1 MTESRHGGPLPA
13 NVRKIILLLLRYVLP
28 VAALAYL
35 VRTLSGMPR
44 GIFDLWISSLD
55 IQLGTFLLLA
65 LLLVLA
71 AVNWMLEAVKWK
83 LLAGKL
89 EPISI
94 GKAFRGILY
103 GVCLGF
109 VTPKRSGEIAGR
121 ALVLKPGNQVKG
133 MLINMAGGLSQLGV
147 TLVVGLASLGWV
159 IYFRGTAASHDASI
173 PSGLAAA
180 SDIVA
185 ASSEPATASG
195 PSLAIFPLAIL
206 LALIFL
212 LLYSH
217 RLLRWYLSTPG
228 IPKWTT
234 RVSVLLQVSRPE
246 LGRLVGLSF
255 IRYLVFLLQFF
266 LLLQVFQTPISL
278 YASFLLLSITYLV
291 LAAIPLSALGE
302 AGIRGSVVLLAYG
315 WIAAGVPVPPLV
327 ETGLVAGILGLWLVN
342 LVLPALA
349 GAALAL
355 GGGVSLNARRAL
367 A

>member
-1 MTESRHGGPLPA
+1 M
-13 NVRKIILLLLRYVLP
+13 RYVLP

-35 VRTLSGMPR
+35 FRTLSGMPR

-71 AVNWMLEAVKWK
+71 AINWMLEAAKWK

-121 ALVLKPGNQVKG
+121 ALILKPGKQVKG
-133 MLINMAGGLSQLGV
+133 MLINTAGALSQLGV

-159 IYFRGTAASHDASI
+159 IHFRGTAAGPDATI
-173 PSGLAAA
+173 TSGIATA
-180 SDIVA
+180 SEIT
-185 ASSEPATASG
+185 TASG
-195 PSLAIFPLAIL
+195 PSLAIFPLAAL

-212 LLYSH
+212 LLFSH
-217 RLLRWYLSTPG
+217 RLLRWYLSRPN
-228 IPKWTT
+228 IPKWSAK
-234 RVSVLLQVSRPE
+234 VSVLLQVSRPE
-246 LGRLVGLSF
+246 LGTLVGLSLL
-255 IRYLVFLLQFF
+255 RYLVFMLQFF
-266 LLLQVFQTPISL
+266 LLLRIFQTPIPL
-278 YASFLLLSITYLV
+278 HVSFLLLSITYLV
-291 LAAIPLSALGE
+291 LVAIPLSALGE

-349 GAALAL
+349 GAALAV